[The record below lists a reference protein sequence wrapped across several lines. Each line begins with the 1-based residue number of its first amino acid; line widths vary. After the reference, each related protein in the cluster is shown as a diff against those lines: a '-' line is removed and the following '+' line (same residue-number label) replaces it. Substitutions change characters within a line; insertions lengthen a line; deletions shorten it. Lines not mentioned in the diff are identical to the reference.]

1 MKVLVIV
8 AHPDDET
15 LGMGG
20 TIRRHVLG
28 GHDVYV
34 KCMTDGVGARG
45 AADNKHL
52 HKRWQ
57 AAEAASD
64 ILGFKWLKPEKF
76 ADNELDKYT
85 NLQLTKVVESVCAD
99 IEPDLVYTHSGT
111 DLNIDHRLIFAA
123 VLTAFR
129 PVSKCTCSEIRCFE
143 VPSATDY
150 SVASAWGV
158 YSPNLFINIDDT
170 WKDKI
175 TALFQYQSELRESPN
190 SRSME
195 GITRLA
201 ELRGHQVGLRF
212 AESFEVVRK
221 IEK

>member
-1 MKVLVIV
+1 MRVLIIV

-20 TIRRHVLG
+20 TIRKHVLS
-28 GHDVYV
+28 GHEVYV
-34 KCMTDGVGARG
+34 KCLTDGVGARETTSEQQ
-45 AADNKHL
+45 ARA
-52 HKRWQ
+52 RWQ
-57 AAEAASD
+57 AATAASG
-64 ILGFKWLKPEKF
+64 ILGFKWLKPEEL

-85 NLQLTKVVESVCAD
+85 NLQLTKVVEGARAEV
-99 IEPDLVYTHSGT
+99 EPHLVYTHSGT
-111 DLNIDHRLIFAA
+111 DLNIDHRLTFAA

-129 PVSKCTCSEIRCFE
+129 PDSKCACNEIRCFE

-150 SVASAWGV
+150 SVPSAWGL
-158 YSPNLFINIDDT
+158 YSPNLFINVDT
-170 WKDKI
+170 TWEDKI
-175 TALFQYQSELRESPN
+175 LALHQYQSELRESPN
-190 SRSME
+190 SRSLD

-201 ELRGHQVGLRF
+201 EFRGHQAGIRF